1 MKTTAQNG
9 DLSPMELQES
19 QRSMKSSV
27 IENIKIS
34 EHNTSESKSQTT
46 NCRSSTVHPTDP
58 PKADPKEI
66 QDRDDHE
73 SGPQ

>member
-9 DLSPMELQES
+9 DLSPMELKES

-46 NCRSSTVHPTDP
+46 NRKSSAVQPTDP
-58 PKADPKEI
+58 LEADPKEI
-66 QDRDDHE
+66 
-73 SGPQ
+73 